1 MGGRGDDTLYLP
13 ETFRDAKY
21 YGGLGNDSFV
31 AIPELEAEDNTATN
45 RSILLSGDAGDDK
58 IEGPHLAGNTVLR
71 GGDDDDKI
79 IGGNDN
85 DTQKIYGEDHDDI
98 IYGGD
103 AAVTSQEIFGDFM
116 LAGLGTPILGG
127 NDKIYGGDDIIGTQ
141 TIAGGTYDDTIW
153 SGSNVTGD
161 ITIFG
166 DNDTSTPLVEDEIGL
181 NINDGDDII
190 EVGNGNMNV
199 KAYG

>member
-1 MGGRGDDTLYLP
+1 MGGRGDDTFYLP

-31 AIPELEAEDNTATN
+31 AIPEPEAEDNTATN
-45 RSILLSGDAGDDK
+45 RSIWLYGDAGDDK

-85 DTQKIYGEDHDDI
+85 GDQRLYGEDHDDI

-103 AAVTSQEIFGDFM
+103 AVVTDQELFGDFKFYFDQI
-116 LAGLGTPILGG
+116 PIVGG
-127 NDKIYGGDDIIGTQ
+127 NDKIYGGDDI
-141 TIAGGTYDDTIW
+141 
-153 SGSNVTGD
+153 
-161 ITIFG
+161 
-166 DNDTSTPLVEDEIGL
+166 
-181 NINDGDDII
+181 
-190 EVGNGNMNV
+190 
-199 KAYG
+199 